1 MSESKLKRLFKQVF
15 GNTIY
20 NYYQTMRMKEAA
32 YLLKHEKQSVSKV
45 GYALGFSNLSHFT
58 RMFEEHIG
66 MKPKKFSVS

>member
-1 MSESKLKRLFKQVF
+1 
-15 GNTIY
+15 
-20 NYYQTMRMKEAA
+20 MKEAA